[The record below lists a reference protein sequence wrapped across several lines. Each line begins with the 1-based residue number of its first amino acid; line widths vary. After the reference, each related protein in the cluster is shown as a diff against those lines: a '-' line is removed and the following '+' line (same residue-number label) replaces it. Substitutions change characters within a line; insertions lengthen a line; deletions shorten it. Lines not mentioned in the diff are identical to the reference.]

1 MRRGKYESSPFV
13 TRVRELVPSLQ
24 TRPISS
30 TGTDRPI
37 MIKDLKEDIVWEGV
51 YRCGWEVFRGHLITQ
66 KGVRYATTN
75 MSHTHADSE
84 KSVGVAGFFFV
95 APCSD
100 LACKLDKR
108 GMVSRYVQNRTVIN
122 ESRHVQSLTAGV
134 GAHKVSIN
142 AQRTQSLQI

>member
-37 MIKDLKEDIVWEGV
+37 MIKDLKEDVVWEGV

-66 KGVRYATTN
+66 KGVRYATTS
-75 MSHTHADSE
+75 MSHTHVDFADSE
-84 KSVGVAGFFFV
+84 KSVGVCACFSFV
-95 APCSD
+95 APCGD
-100 LACKLDKR
+100 LACKPDKR
-108 GMVSRYVQNRTVIN
+108 GMVSRPIQYVQN
-122 ESRHVQSLTAGV
+122 GD
-134 GAHKVSIN
+134 K
-142 AQRTQSLQI
+142 